1 MTGGHGYLGL
11 AVGLVDGA
19 TVQTAGIGLTG
30 GDPDTAVTAD
40 TSFEIGSVTKVF
52 NGMLLADMVAD
63 GRITPETTLRELYPG
78 TRFADPEVAGITL
91 AELASH
97 RAGLPV
103 VAPDGLPGLLHAV
116 RANWT
121 GANPYRAKEADDLL
135 AAAASVEIDGKG
147 DYAYSNFGAALLGH
161 ALAHR
166 AGTTYP
172 ELVRERILDPLG
184 MSSTTLSGDAA
195 PPPGYARP
203 HRAGGQQVA
212 PWLGTGH
219 APAGAGVW
227 STASDLVRLVTA
239 VRDGTAPGS
248 QAARPRWSA
257 GDAGEQVGFAWHVTD
272 YDGRQVTWHNGAT
285 GGSSSFVGFTGD
297 RAVVLLGN
305 TDRSVDA
312 TALRLLGVAVA
323 DDESVPPEQYPMLLL
338 TVLLP
343 PLAAVTMI
351 GRGLRRRTAGFR
363 PAPDRAVLLNATVTG
378 ALLLL
383 VSWRAGLWQIV
394 PPLLWTASTAAY
406 LLGCALAVRRWREL
420 SASRSRRAWRHQA
433 ALAFTCLLAGGYLAV
448 LVATLSVLD

>member
-1 MTGGHGYLGL
+1 GHGHLGL

-19 TVQTAGIGLTG
+19 TVQTAGVGLTG
-30 GDPDTAVTAD
+30 GAPDTAVTAD

-116 RANWT
+116 RASWT
-121 GANPYRAKEADDLL
+121 GADPYRAKEADDLL

-203 HRAGGQQVA
+203 HHAGGQQVA

-248 QAARPRWSA
+248 PAARPRWPA

-323 DDESVPPEQYPMLLL
+323 DDESVPPAQYPMLLL
-338 TVLLP
+338 TLLLP

-383 VSWRAGLWQIV
+383 VTWRAGLWQVV

-420 SASRSRRAWRHQA
+420 SASRSRRAWRHQV